1 MNRSLLDRLFDWF
14 MPSAIARGSD
24 AWQRARMFLVSHLF
38 GTPLGHVI
46 MAGVYLIDPAPGL
59 PYAILVGL
67 ITAFFAFP
75 FLLRWTGR
83 LNALSVASVLNLA
96 AIVLLASYLYGGIS
110 SPFLPW
116 MIAVPL
122 NAMFYI
128 GTEPRLRIAVL
139 AALGGLLVLFFLAHQ
154 FGPPFPDRIPL
165 ETLAGPGLVS
175 LFCAAAFVSMMALFY
190 ATTVSRQQA
199 ALEHEVAV
207 RKATEARLRDSEANF
222 RVLAETSNDMITR
235 TRLSDGVRLYASPA
249 ARTLL
254 GQAPEELNGT
264 SVASTMHPDDWPAV
278 RAAAR
283 ALIAGADNR
292 TVTYRGLHK
301 DGSYR
306 WFEATMRL
314 IAEAPGELI
323 AVARDITARRAI
335 EEELLRAKM
344 RAEQASRTKSDFL
357 ANMSH
362 ELRTPLNAIM
372 GFSQLI
378 RSQLV
383 GPVGHPKYLEYSRDI
398 YESGEHLLGLINE
411 ILDLAKLEAGRLE
424 LHEGDIPVRGLL
436 DSCATMLLNAVNRAG
451 LALVVEI
458 DPAVGRIRADE
469 KRLKQVLLNLLSNA
483 VKFTER
489 GGRITLGATLD
500 GAGGCT
506 ITVTDTGIGIAAE
519 HQALVL
525 EPFGQ
530 VASALARNTEG
541 TGLGLPL
548 AARLVELHGGQ
559 LDLDSAPGRG
569 TTVSIR
575 LPQARVVARAA

>member
-1 MNRSLLDRLFDWF
+1 MNRSALDRLFDWF
-14 MPSAIARGSD
+14 IPASIARGSD
-24 AWQRARMFLVSHLF
+24 AWQRARMFLAAHLF
-38 GTPLGHVI
+38 GTPLGHII
-46 MAGVYLIDPAPGL
+46 MAGVYLIDPAPDL
-59 PYAILVGL
+59 AYWTVVGM
-67 ITAFFAFP
+67 ITAFFALP

-83 LNALSVASVLNLA
+83 LNLWAVVSVLDLA

-116 MIAVPL
+116 MVAVPL

-128 GTEPRLRIAVL
+128 GTEPRLRIVVLTSLGALLAV
-139 AALGGLLVLFFLAHQ
+139 FFLAHQ
-154 FGPPFPDRIPL
+154 FGPAFPNRIPL
-165 ETLAGPGLVS
+165 EVLAGPGLVS

-190 ATTVSRQQA
+190 ATTVSRQQSE
-199 ALEHEVAV
+199 LEREMAV
-207 RKATEARLRDSEANF
+207 RQATEARLRESEASF
-222 RVLAETSNDMITR
+222 RLLAETSTDMITR
-235 TRLSDGVRLYASPA
+235 TRLSDGARIYASPA

-254 GQAPEELNGT
+254 GHAPDELIGT
-264 SVASTMHPDDWPAV
+264 TVASSIHADDWQAV
-278 RAAAR
+278 RDAAR
-283 ALIAGADNR
+283 QLIAGADNR

-335 EEELLRAKM
+335 EEELVRAKM
-344 RAEQASRTKSDFL
+344 RAEAASRAKSDFL

-378 RSQLV
+378 RSQLL
-383 GPVGHPKYLEYSRDI
+383 GPVGHPKYLEYGRDI
-398 YESGEHLLGLINE
+398 FESGEHLLGLINE
-411 ILDLAKLEAGRLE
+411 ILDLAKLEAGRLD
-424 LHEGDIPVRGLL
+424 LHESDVPVRGLL

-451 LALVVEI
+451 LALVVEA
-458 DPAVGRIRADE
+458 DPAVGRIRGDE

-489 GGRITLGATLD
+489 GGRIALGARLD
-500 GAGGCT
+500 ADGGCC
-506 ITVTDTGIGIAAE
+506 ITVTDTGIGIAPE

-548 AARLVELHGGQ
+548 AARLVELHGGS
-559 LDLDSAPGRG
+559 LLLDSAPGRG
-569 TTVSIR
+569 TTVHIR
-575 LPQARVVARAA
+575 LPQARVVALAA